1 MRCPVETASRQPDLQ
16 GQPELERHGG
26 RTGLGVAVWVLQR
39 ILALTAAIWHND
51 KPGQSTLRSLVADDH

>member
-1 MRCPVETASRQPDLQ
+1 LRPPVVNQTFKASRS
-16 GQPELERHGG
+16 RNATAA

-51 KPGQSTLRSLVADDH
+51 KPGQPTLRSLVADDH